1 MLGFPDATTEFKFDL
16 SLNYKISGI
25 IHCYSDQKPTLVV
38 RRMMLLYY
46 FCLSVS
52 FVLLVRVLSKLPVYW
67 LKMLDL

>member
-38 RRMMLLYY
+38 RRIDINC
-46 FCLSVS
+46 FIICI
-52 FVLLVRVLSKLPVYW
+52 FLLVLCYT
-67 LKMLDL
+67 

>member
-38 RRMMLLYY
+38 RRIDINCFIILI
-46 FCLSVS
+46 F
-52 FVLLVRVLSKLPVYW
+52 LLVLCYS
-67 LKMLDL
+67 